1 MILRAAGLLAP
12 GLPLSRRELGPLVE
26 RTLDAMGLAGATLEL
41 SLVGDAE
48 IEALNR
54 SFLGLPGPTNV
65 LSFPA
70 GEGAERSEYLG
81 EMAISVETATR
92 EAFLYGQDP
101 AEHFLRLLCHGLAHL
116 AGFDHGE
123 AMDALAETGLESA
136 LAGFESSMG

>member
-1 MILRAAGLLAP
+1 MILRASGLLSP
-12 GLPLSRRELGPLVE
+12 GLPLSRRELGPLTDRALE
-26 RTLDAMGLAGATLEL
+26 AMGLDGAEYEL

-70 GEGAERSEYLG
+70 GENADRPGYLG
-81 EMAISVETATR
+81 EMAISVETAAR

-123 AMDALAETGLESA
+123 AMDALVDAALENA
-136 LAGFESSMG
+136 LAGL